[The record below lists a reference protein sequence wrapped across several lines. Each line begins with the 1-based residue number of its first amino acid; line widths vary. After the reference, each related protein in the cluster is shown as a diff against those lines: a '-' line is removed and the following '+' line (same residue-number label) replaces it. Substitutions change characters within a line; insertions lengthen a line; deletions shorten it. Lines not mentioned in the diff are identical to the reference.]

1 MTAWIAFVAGVVFV
15 LALFAALIA
24 ALTDRWGVMVVAGY
38 SAVFCAVVLLSLAV
52 VAVSR

>member
-24 ALTDRWGVMVVAGY
+24 ALADRWRTTVVSSVVAL
-38 SAVFCAVVLLSLAV
+38 FCAVVLLSLAV